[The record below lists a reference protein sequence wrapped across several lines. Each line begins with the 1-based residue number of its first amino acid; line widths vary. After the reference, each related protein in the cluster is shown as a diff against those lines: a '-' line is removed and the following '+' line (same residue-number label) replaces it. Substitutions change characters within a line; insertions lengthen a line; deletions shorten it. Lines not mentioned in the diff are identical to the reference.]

1 MKDGNGK
8 VLTRAYNCH
17 RLKLWLEPNKKA
29 ETEPNSKSNANQKWK
44 GDHDLNSQLKKT
56 RHNMV
61 IASKFKKEMLMCVMT
76 IILLNLFQVGGQ
88 GEDSNVYSTY
98 EGDLVKGGAP
108 D

>member
-8 VLTRAYNCH
+8 VLTRGYNCH

-61 IASKFKKEMLMCVMT
+61 IASKFKKEMFMCVMT
-76 IILLNLFQVGGQ
+76 IISLTINLFHVG
-88 GEDSNVYSTY
+88 
-98 EGDLVKGGAP
+98 
-108 D
+108 